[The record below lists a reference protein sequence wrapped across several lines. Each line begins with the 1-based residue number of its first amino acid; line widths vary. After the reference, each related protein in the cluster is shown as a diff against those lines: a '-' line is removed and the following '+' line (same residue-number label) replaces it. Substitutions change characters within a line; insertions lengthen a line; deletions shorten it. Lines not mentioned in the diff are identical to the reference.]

1 MVKIGFYTEQLDVR
15 GTCVAIYDYAHYNEV
30 LLNNKSVIITK
41 KNNSKTDFIALEKF
55 SKRFEIFF

>member
-30 LLNNKSVIITK
+30 LLNNDS
-41 KNNSKTDFIALEKF
+41 F
-55 SKRFEIFF
+55 SIK